1 MVCPKCQ
8 STSVSVIAAEVRLYR
23 NPLRTLGHPP
33 MTPSP
38 DVVVCLDC
46 GWGEFSI
53 PPGWLSAGWLRGLR
67 SQVAVSNL
75 GTGPRAA

>member
-8 STSVSVIAAEVRLYR
+8 SSSVSVIPAEVRLYR
-23 NPLRTLGHPP
+23 NTLRTLGHPP

-53 PPGWLSAGWLRGLR
+53 PKSWLSAGWLRGLR
-67 SQVAVSNL
+67 SQVAVSSL

>member
-1 MVCPKCQ
+1 MVCSKCQ
-8 STSVSVIAAEVRLYR
+8 SASVSVIPAEVRLYR
-23 NPLRTLGHPP
+23 NTLRTLGHPP
-33 MTPSP
+33 ITPSP

-53 PPGWLSAGWLRGLR
+53 PQRWLSAGWLGGLR

-75 GTGPRAA
+75 GAGPRAA